1 MSLDQRQEMRR
12 CGTRYKTKLA
22 AQLSKRGQQSGAVIE
37 ECWVPG
43 CGGWH
48 VRSAA
53 SAARHP
59 LPAGSDTG
67 PDRATREQVYE
78 RDGWAC
84 VCCGQ
89 SVIGRPHSVGHRK
102 RRSQGGTNCPAGLLT
117 FLGFGSGLTA
127 DDHHWRIDRREDPA
141 DEEKGYSLR
150 SNQDP
155 HLVSV
160 MVFGPGGGGAALF
173 PTCDG
178 QWSTSP
184 GEQIA

>member
-67 PDRATREQVYE
+67 PDRKTRLLVLE
-78 RDGWAC
+78 RDGYAC
-84 VCCGQ
+84 VCCAV
-89 SVIGRPHSVGHRK
+89 SVIGQRYSLQHRK
-102 RRSQGGTNCPAGLLT
+102 RRSQGGTSCAANLVT
-117 FLGFGSGLTA
+117 VLGDGTTGCHA
-127 DDHHWRIDRREDPA
+127 RIDSRIDPEDEA
-141 DEEKGYSLR
+141 RGYTVR
-150 SNQDP
+150 SRQDP

-178 QWSTSP
+178 QWSSSP
-184 GEQIA
+184 SQVSA